1 MQSQQPLPPE
11 FAEPL
16 RRAGNRIGPL
26 ASRVM
31 WYSEIT
37 STNDVAVRFAE
48 AGGGEGLLVAADA
61 QTAGR
66 GRQGRRWA
74 SPPGAGIYATVVF
87 RPDARMIPLM
97 TIAAGVSIA
106 EGIESTTRL
115 PVGVKWPNDVFVH
128 GGAGARSDRKIAGI
142 LAEGGTSADG
152 AAWVVIGFG
161 INVFPAAYPPEIAM
175 RATSLEGELGR
186 PFDRGVLLAECLAAL
201 WRRYLDL
208 RERRHD
214 SLLALWRARAA
225 PTLGRRVEWDREG
238 RTCEGVA
245 HDIDE
250 TGALLVRT
258 RGGIER
264 VIAGELRWT

>member
-1 MQSQQPLPPE
+1 
-11 FAEPL
+11 
-16 RRAGNRIGPL
+16 
-26 ASRVM
+26 
-31 WYSEIT
+31 
-37 STNDVAVRFAE
+37 VA
-48 AGGGEGLLVAADA
+48 
-61 QTAGR
+61 
-66 GRQGRRWA
+66 
-74 SPPGAGIYATVVF
+74 
-87 RPDARMIPLM
+87 
-97 TIAAGVSIA
+97 IA

-115 PVGVKWPNDVFVH
+115 PVSVKWPNDVFVN

-186 PFDRGVLLAECLAAL
+186 PFDRGVLLTECLAAL
-201 WRRYLDL
+201 WGRYLDL
-208 RERRHD
+208 RERRLD
-214 SLLALWRARAA
+214 SLLAMWRARAA

-238 RTCEGVA
+238 GTWDGVA

-258 RGGIER
+258 RRGLER